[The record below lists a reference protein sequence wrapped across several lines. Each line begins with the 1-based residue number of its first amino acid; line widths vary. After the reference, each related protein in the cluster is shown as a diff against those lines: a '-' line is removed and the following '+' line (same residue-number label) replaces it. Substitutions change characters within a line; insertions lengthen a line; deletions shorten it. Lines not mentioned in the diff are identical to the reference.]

1 MSMTFGFNLLGL
13 ALATLGASAG
23 AIIFVYWWVKIRPE
37 SPFSK
42 EVKRLLTVYL
52 LTTEP
57 EEVIVEE
64 ADPPQDRPTRLAR
77 ASKRLKRLVYGDH
90 VEILGTI
97 FTVVAA
103 YLIKELRHAAGEE
116 WTHDPSQGDQKFDG
130 AELHPMDDDPQ
141 GEGGGFML
149 VQLSLT
155 DGAKPSWLLL
165 KRYEYTAAER
175 DEMYTAAKAY
185 GRSMSARLNDA
196 SVAVDR
202 TPFRLNTVGG
212 EWVVST
218 IGNSQW
224 VTSDEGA
231 YFPESVRVAHVLALA
246 GGLDVTD
253 PNSILVWFDG
263 RDPGTAGDWLGVG
276 QVVDPQTPQVFAQEG
291 NEAS

>member
-1 MSMTFGFNLLGL
+1 MTLGFNLLGL
-13 ALATLGASAG
+13 SISAIG
-23 AIIFVYWWVKIRPE
+23 AIVGTGIYVYWWVKFHPE
-37 SPFSK
+37 SPFSQ
-42 EVKRLLTVYL
+42 EVRRLFSVYL

-57 EEVIVEE
+57 EKVLNEA

-77 ASKRLKRLVYGDH
+77 ASTRLKRLSYGDH

-97 FTVVAA
+97 FTVVAS
-103 YLIKELRHAAGEE
+103 YLVKELRHAAGEE

-155 DGAKPSWLLL
+155 DGAKPRWLLL
-165 KRYEYTAAER
+165 KRFEYTAAER
-175 DEMYTAAKAY
+175 DKMYAAAKAY
-185 GRSMSARLNDA
+185 GRSMSARMSDS

-202 TPFRLNTVGG
+202 TPFRLDTVDG
-212 EWVVST
+212 EWAVST

-224 VTSDEGA
+224 ATSDEAA
-231 YFPESVRVAHVLALA
+231 YFSESVRVAHVLALA
-246 GGLDVTD
+246 AGLAPTD
-253 PNSILVWFDG
+253 PNSVLVWFDG

-276 QVVDPQTPQVFAQEG
+276 QVVDPQTPQVFEQDSDQ
-291 NEAS
+291 AS